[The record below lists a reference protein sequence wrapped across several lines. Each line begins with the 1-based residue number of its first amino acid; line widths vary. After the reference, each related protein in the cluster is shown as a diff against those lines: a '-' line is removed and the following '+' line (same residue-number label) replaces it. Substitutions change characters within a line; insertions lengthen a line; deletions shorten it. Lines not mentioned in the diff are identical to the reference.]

1 MLSGFVLLS
10 PIIYIT
16 INNDIANIA
25 NNVKSS
31 KFKN

>member
-1 MLSGFVLLS
+1 MLSGFVPLS

-16 INNDIANIA
+16 INNDVANIA

>member
-1 MLSGFVLLS
+1 MLSGFVPLS

-16 INNDIANIA
+16 INSDIANIA